1 MARWKSRTLTEGELD
16 FMRVLWEAGEAT
28 PEMIKD
34 ALLEKGRKLTGGTV
48 RNVLAV
54 MIEKGYVTRSKKG
67 KTYLYRAKIDEEH
80 ALKNMAQDLLK
91 NAFRGSESLMI
102 GALLKNSDVEK
113 EELDEIERL
122 IADRKRREEK

>member
-28 PEMIKD
+28 PEMIQNTLID
-34 ALLEKGRKLTGGTV
+34 TGRTLTGGTV

-54 MIEKGYVTRSKKG
+54 MIEKGYVTRRKKG

-122 IADRKRREEK
+122 IADRNRREEK